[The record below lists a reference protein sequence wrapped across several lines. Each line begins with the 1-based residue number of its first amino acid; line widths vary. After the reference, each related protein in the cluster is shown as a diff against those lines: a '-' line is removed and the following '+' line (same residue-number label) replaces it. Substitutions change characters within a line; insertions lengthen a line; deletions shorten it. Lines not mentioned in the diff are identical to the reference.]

1 MERREHGAEVGSVE
15 GGAMNTFW
23 TVITVAFVVAVVA
36 IVAWVFLI
44 APLIVPGRAVR
55 R

>member
-1 MERREHGAEVGSVE
+1 MERREQGAEVGSVE
-15 GGAMNTFW
+15 GGAMKTLW
-23 TVITVAFVVAVVA
+23 TVTVAFVVAVVA

-44 APLIVPGRAVR
+44 APLIVPSRAVR